1 MSSDRQSAVE
11 EFIVWKISGKVVT
24 VVISIIILDIF
35 SRALNIFSCFL
46 TCNIL
51 RVGFLEGTHSQ
62 DLLCEL
68 CFTRNKKRRAKFLVN
83 ERGLSKVFFPVH
95 SKCHLLPSI
104 LDAGV
109 NFFSL
114 FFCILL

>member
-24 VVISIIILDIF
+24 VILIIILDIF

-68 CFTRNKKRRAKFLVN
+68 CFTRSKKK
-83 ERGLSKVFFPVH
+83 ERS
-95 SKCHLLPSI
+95 S
-104 LDAGV
+104 
-109 NFFSL
+109 
-114 FFCILL
+114 